1 MKRNIFIVIILFS
14 VSGLYA
20 QNDSFYKHEIRVSN
34 GEASSASALVG
45 LERNVN
51 FRNYSLSYF
60 YRPKKF
66 FWVGV
71 NFMNYFGEKT
81 YYNWRE
87 YRVDGSFEDFSKS
100 KTKYSTII
108 APEIRLSS
116 LNRNGII
123 LYGALSG
130 GVGYENGYDDRNHKY
145 PNFFPSLHLTIFG
158 LSCNFGKNKNIFLG
172 SELGVGFKGL
182 GSLHAGY
189 RF

>member
-1 MKRNIFIVIILFS
+1 MKRNIVIAIFLLS
-14 VSGLYA
+14 VSVLYA
-20 QNDSFYKHEIRVSN
+20 QNDSFYKHEIRVAHGDAFVTS
-34 GEASSASALVG
+34 ELR
-45 LERNVN
+45 LERDVS

-71 NFMNYFGEKT
+71 NFVNYFGEKT

-87 YRVDGSFEDFSKS
+87 YYTDGSFEDFSKS
-100 KTKYSTII
+100 KTKNATIV

-145 PNFFPSLHLTIFG
+145 PNFFPALHLTIFG
-158 LSCNFGKNKNIFLG
+158 LRCNFGKNKNIFLG